1 MTSSSDKI
9 ALEAEPRTTLGKK
22 VRSLRRDGITPAN
35 LYGRG
40 QESISLQIATRS
52 IQKAMESRA
61 TFSILNLNIQGEKQ
75 PRSVLLRRIQREPI
89 TRAILHVDL
98 YQVEEDRPVRTV
110 VPVQLIGTAP
120 VTMIRDVLIT
130 QELHELE
137 VESLPKFLPNFIEVD
152 ISSLT
157 DSEQQISVGDIT
169 PPENVTIS
177 LDDSTSIVRTS
188 YSRVAAQVAA
198 QEEEAAAP
206 AEDAALTEDGEAT
219 TEEEGASAE

>member
-137 VESLPKFLPNFIEVD
+137 VESLPKFLPNFIAVD

-157 DSEQQISVGDIT
+157 DSEQQILVGDIT

-206 AEDAALTEDGEAT
+206 AEDEELTEDGEAT
-219 TEEEGASAE
+219 TEDEGVSAE